1 MVLIRWVAAFVF
13 AISIMITTRN
23 LLVYVAV

>member
-1 MVLIRWVAAFVF
+1 MALIRWVVAFVF
-13 AISIMITTRN
+13 AISVMITTRS

>member
-1 MVLIRWVAAFVF
+1 MALIRWVAAFVF
-13 AISIMITTRN
+13 VISVMITTRS